1 MTLLES
7 NTGGSGVYAR
17 GLLGALRARDDMDV
31 DVVASPRGG
40 GAGTA
45 SWMLAGARKAASAAG
60 DDLLHSPGFLIP
72 FRVGTPLVIT
82 IHDLSLAKM
91 PQGHPLEWRLY
102 YQLVF
107 PALVRTARAVI
118 TPTEATR
125 QDVIA
130 ELRVEPSRV
139 TVTPYGVSDRFFR
152 SESGTGPASAPPT
165 VLFSGPPIKRKNLDA
180 VLRVLASP
188 PSGGVLESARLKI
201 SGATAADFPAYATW
215 IRDHGLE
222 SRVEWLGVVP
232 SEELPALYASAS
244 VFVYP
249 SFLEGFGFPPLEAMA
264 AGTPVVASNASCLP
278 EVLGSGALL
287 IDPSDD
293 AGLALALE
301 HVLREQAVRARLV
314 NAGREWVRKYTWQRC
329 GDLTADV
336 YRRVA
341 GVA

>member
-7 NTGGSGVYAR
+7 NTGGSGAYAR
-17 GLLGALRARDDMDV
+17 GLLGALRARDDLDV
-31 DVVASPRGG
+31 DVLTSSRGG
-40 GAGTA
+40 GAGTV
-45 SWMLAGARKAASAAG
+45 SWMVSGARRAAAISR
-60 DDLLHSPGFLIP
+60 DDILHSPGFLIP
-72 FRVGTPLVIT
+72 FRVATPLVIT

-102 YQLVF
+102 YQFVF
-107 PALVRTARAVI
+107 PRLVRGAKAVI

-130 ELRVEPSRV
+130 ELRVDPGRV
-139 TVTPYGVSDRFFR
+139 TVTPYGVSESFFR
-152 SESGTGPASAPPT
+152 SETRDQRAPGPPT

-180 VLRVLASP
+180 VLRVLAAASA
-188 PSGGVLESARLKI
+188 GGLLRSARLKI
-201 SGATAADFPAYATW
+201 TGATAEDFPVYRAW
-215 IRDHGLE
+215 IREHGLD
-222 SRVEWLGVVP
+222 SRVEWLGLVP
-232 SEELPALYASAS
+232 ADGLPALYASAS

-287 IDPSDD
+287 VEPSDD
-293 AGLALALE
+293 AALARALE
-301 HVLREQAVRARLV
+301 QVLGDEALRSRLV
-314 NAGREWVRKYTWQRC
+314 DAGRQWVRKYTWKRC
-329 GDLTADV
+329 GDLTAEV
-336 YRRVA
+336 YRKVA